1 MFGSMKDRITLNNGK
16 KMPCLGLGV
25 YKASEGGEVES
36 AIQYALA
43 IGYRLID
50 TAAIYYNESG
60 VGKAVK
66 DSNVER
72 SEIFITTKL
81 WNDRHGFDEAIK
93 AFEESLNRLYMDN
106 VDLYL
111 MHWPVGGK
119 IVETWRAFE
128 KLYKEGRAQSIG
140 VSNFLEHHLDEIIN
154 ATDIVP
160 AVNQIEFHPYLQQ
173 QTLVDYC
180 KDKGIAVEAWSPIAR
195 GRVLD
200 DAVVVGLAKKY
211 NKTPAQIVLRWAYQL
226 GVVTIPKSVRKERIK
241 ENASIFDFEIEFGDM
256 KKIENLDRGE
266 NGRFGAH
273 PDRF

>member
-1 MFGSMKDRITLNNGK
+1 MKDRITLNNGK

-66 DSNVER
+66 DSNVVR